1 MILLRL
7 EIEKKIIELLET
19 EAALCT
25 DNKPEREK
33 IAGLVTAL
41 LMETYTVRR
50 RVTKARPRGTG
61 R

>member
-1 MILLRL
+1 MILRL

-25 DNKPEREK
+25 DNRPEREK
-33 IAGLVTAL
+33 IAGIIATL
-41 LMETYTVRR
+41 LTESYTVRR
-50 RVTKARPRGTG
+50 RVASTRPRGTA